1 MKKKDWFSHKTGIVF
16 MHGDIFKD
24 GYRNSTTFKMKLFA
38 TISNGRA
45 YNQWTV
51 VFACCYGNLT
61 IFRGK
66 IKIKLKWPCTE
77 GRIRYDFLHFF
88 ENANYFLFHQRSVS
102 FRILITKMK
111 TGIIVDFIFR
121 CFINRSND
129 QHMF

>member
-1 MKKKDWFSHKTGIVF
+1 

-24 GYRNSTTFKMKLFA
+24 GYRNSTTFKMELFA

-45 YNQWTV
+45 YNQWAV

-77 GRIRYDFLHFF
+77 GRIRYYFLYFF
-88 ENANYFLFHQRSVS
+88 ENANYFLFH
-102 FRILITKMK
+102 
-111 TGIIVDFIFR
+111 
-121 CFINRSND
+121 
-129 QHMF
+129 